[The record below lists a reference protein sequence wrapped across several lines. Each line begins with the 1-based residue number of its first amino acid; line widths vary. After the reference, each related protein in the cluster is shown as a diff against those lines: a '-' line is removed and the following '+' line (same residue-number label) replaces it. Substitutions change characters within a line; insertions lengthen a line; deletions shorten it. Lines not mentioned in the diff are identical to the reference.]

1 MIRSKISTWSTEELP
16 TSTSGPKKVPFS
28 TPGAGREFRD
38 WLKLCL
44 TFSPQKY
51 NIYLWRKSEVIRVS
65 PRTGRPTDN
74 PKSGSVNIRLDSES
88 EQILLAYCKQ
98 EGIKKAEGV
107 RQGIKMLASR
117 LKK

>member
-1 MIRSKISTWSTEELP
+1 M
-16 TSTSGPKKVPFS
+16 
-28 TPGAGREFRD
+28 
-38 WLKLCL
+38 
-44 TFSPQKY
+44 
-51 NIYLWRKSEVIRVS
+51 S